1 MNRLEA
7 LSLVIR
13 ETRLQRGLSQEKLAE
28 LARLHR
34 NSVGLIERNLTAL
47 AVDSLFAIADALDV
61 PASVLLA
68 KAEEISANVVLDAGR
83 K

>member
-13 ETRLQRGLSQEKLAE
+13 ETRLQRELSQEKLAE

-61 PASVLLA
+61 PASQLLA
-68 KAEEISANVVLDAGR
+68 SAEALSAGQHSNSDNC
-83 K
+83 

>member
-1 MNRLEA
+1 MNRIEA
-7 LSLVIR
+7 LSQVIR
-13 ETRLQRGLSQEKLAE
+13 EKRLQRELSQEKLAE
-28 LARLHR
+28 LAKLHR
-34 NSVGLIERNLTAL
+34 NSVGLIERNLTTL

-68 KAEEISANVVLDAGR
+68 KAEEISGNVALAADR